1 MRLVYLSPVPLASFA
16 QRPHHF
22 VHWFHERFDAPV
34 TWIEPY
40 PARLPRA
47 ADLRRLRRPAGPT
60 LGPDWRDAP
69 WIRALRPRALPFEPL
84 AAGRWLNRLLWSGLL
99 DGLDGM
105 GGFHAPDDEQTWIVA
120 GKPCALA
127 IELFRR
133 HPRALKVFDVMDN
146 VPAFASGRS
155 RRWLERAEAE
165 LAAGCDRLLVSA
177 TPLAQRF
184 PVHAGK
190 LLCVRNGLTPPAR
203 PPRSV
208 PATPGSW
215 TEPQDKAAPG
225 TAGVGSAESA
235 APQAG
240 AHGGLPTGPTVFG
253 YLGAIASWFDW
264 DAVIA
269 LALRFPQSVV
279 RLIGPCEHRPA
290 RLPPNV
296 ELLPGIPQDRVY
308 DALAG
313 FTFGLIPFRI
323 DPLTECVD
331 PVKYYEYR
339 AMGLPVLS
347 TRFGEMRLRGAQDR
361 VAFLDELD
369 RLDLQAL
376 ARQAAD
382 PAEVQAFREENT
394 WARRFEPLSA
404 WARASAGR

>member
-1 MRLVYLSPVPLASFA
+1 MKESAAPSPSAPKAPARRRLVYLSPVPLASFA

-22 VHWFHERFDAPV
+22 VRWFHERFDATV

-47 ADLRRLRRPAGPT
+47 ADLRRLRRPAGPP

-84 AAGRWLNRLLWSGLL
+84 AAGRWLNRRLWSGLL
-99 DGLDGM
+99 DGTDGIE
-105 GGFHAPDDEQTWIVA
+105 APDGPDAARDEDTWIVA

-165 LAAGCDRLLVSA
+165 LAAGCDRLVVSA
-177 TPLAQRF
+177 SPLAQRF
-184 PVHAGK
+184 PGHTGK

-208 PATPGSW
+208 AQEAGSHD
-215 TEPQDKAAPG
+215 EPRQM
-225 TAGVGSAESA
+225 
-235 APQAG
+235 
-240 AHGGLPTGPTVFG
+240 VFG

-308 DALAG
+308 DALAE
-313 FTFGLIPFRI
+313 FNFGLIPFRI

-347 TRFGEMRLRGAQDR
+347 TRFGEMRLRGARDR

-369 RLDLQAL
+369 RLDLRAL

-404 WARASAGR
+404 WAPASAGR

>member
-1 MRLVYLSPVPLASFA
+1 MKEPTAPSPSAPKAAAGMRLVYLSPVPLASFA

-22 VHWFHERFDAPV
+22 VRWFHERFDAPV

-47 ADLRRLRRPAGPT
+47 GDLRRLRRPAGPP

-69 WIRALRPRALPFEPL
+69 WIRTLRPRALPFEPL
-84 AAGRWLNRLLWSGLL
+84 AAGRWLNRRLWSGLL
-99 DGLDGM
+99 DGIDGID
-105 GGFHAPDDEQTWIVA
+105 GIEAPGTPGAAHDADTWIVA

-165 LAAGCDRLLVSA
+165 LAADCDRLVVSA
-177 TPLAQRF
+177 SPLAQRF
-184 PVHAGK
+184 PGHAGK
-190 LLCVRNGLTPPAR
+190 LLRVRNGLTPPAR

-208 PATPGSW
+208 AQEPGSHD
-215 TEPQDKAAPG
+215 EPRQM
-225 TAGVGSAESA
+225 
-235 APQAG
+235 
-240 AHGGLPTGPTVFG
+240 VFG

-264 DAVIA
+264 GAVVA
-269 LALRFPQSVV
+269 LAVRFPQAVV

-290 RLPPNV
+290 RLPHNV
-296 ELLPGIPQDRVY
+296 ELLPGIPQDGVY

-369 RLDLQAL
+369 RLDLRAL
-376 ARQAAD
+376 TREAAD

-404 WARASAGR
+404 WARASGGR

>member
-22 VHWFHERFDAPV
+22 VRWFHERFDAQV

-40 PARLPRA
+40 PARLPRLV
-47 ADLRRLRRPAGPT
+47 DLRRLRRPAGPP

-69 WIRALRPRALPFEPL
+69 WIRTLRPRALPFEPQ
-84 AAGRWLNRLLWSGLL
+84 AAGRWLNRRLWSGLL
-99 DGLDGM
+99 DGLE
-105 GGFHAPDDEQTWIVA
+105 AADEENTWIVA

-127 IELFRR
+127 IELFSR

-165 LAAGCDRLLVSA
+165 LAERCDRLVVSA
-177 TPLAQRF
+177 TPLARRF
-184 PVHAGK
+184 PGHAGK

-203 PPRSV
+203 PPLS
-208 PATPGSW
+208 ATVAETTGSRDAPGLR
-215 TEPQDKAAPG
+215 AAPDPSSFASG
-225 TAGVGSAESA
+225 ERGSGSA
-235 APQAG
+235 G
-240 AHGGLPTGPTVFG
+240 GGLPPGPTVFG

-269 LALRFPQSVV
+269 LALRFPQAVV
-279 RLIGPCEHRPA
+279 RLIGPCEQRPV
-290 RLPPNV
+290 RLPSNV

-313 FTFGLIPFRI
+313 FSFGLIPFRI

-339 AMGLPVLS
+339 AMGLAVLS
-347 TRFGEMRLRGAQDR
+347 TRFGEMRLRGARDR

-369 RLDLQAL
+369 HLDLREL
-376 ARQAAD
+376 AREAAD
-382 PAEVQAFREENT
+382 PAEVQAFREANT

-404 WARASAGR
+404 WARTSAGR